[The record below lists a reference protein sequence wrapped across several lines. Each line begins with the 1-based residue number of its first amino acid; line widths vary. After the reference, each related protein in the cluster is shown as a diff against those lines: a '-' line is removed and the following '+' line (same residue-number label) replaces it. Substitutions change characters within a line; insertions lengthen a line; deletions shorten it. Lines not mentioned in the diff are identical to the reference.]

1 MNGIHDMGGMQ
12 DMGAIE
18 YEKNE
23 PMFHAPWEGKVMAM
37 MRAVQ
42 ATGKYRL
49 GLRPPI
55 ESLPPAQYLTM
66 KYYELWLTSLIER
79 LVASDLVTREEIETG
94 KPAQGSPR
102 STLAIAAADVPGW
115 IAEGA
120 PTRRDASGPPLFK
133 VGEQVRARNINPVTH
148 TRLPRYVR
156 GKSGTIDRV
165 HGVFVF
171 QDTAAYSKG
180 EKPQYVYSVRF
191 AARDLWGEQAAPK
204 DAVYLDL
211 CNDYLEPI

>member
-1 MNGIHDMGGMQ
+1 
-12 DMGAIE
+12 
-18 YEKNE
+18 
-23 PMFHAPWEGKVMAM
+23 
-37 MRAVQ
+37 
-42 ATGKYRL
+42 
-49 GLRPPI
+49 
-55 ESLPPAQYLTM
+55 
-66 KYYELWLTSLIER
+66 
-79 LVASDLVTREEIETG
+79 
-94 KPAQGSPR
+94 
-102 STLAIAAADVPGW
+102 
-115 IAEGA
+115 
-120 PTRRDASGPPLFK
+120 
-133 VGEQVRARNINPVTH
+133 
-148 TRLPRYVR
+148 LPRYVR